1 MNLDT
6 RLAALKRDLLH
17 SSGPAISTSRNYP
30 FAIFWYPP
38 DDEYQARE
46 RIVTLGDDLR
56 RDGWNVGSIDLM
68 GLLLTYLAE
77 VEDGGVLDALEEE
90 ECRLY
95 RAHQGNFNPQ
105 INMLANELGPHFDA
119 HDGFPARV
127 LGEIKEKTKENVPDR
142 SVVFLSRIGGLYPFY
157 RTSALLRFLDQGVRV
172 PTIVL
177 YPGVHTDQNAL
188 SFMGEMDADR
198 DYRPRIY

>member
-6 RLAALKRDLLH
+6 RLAALKNDLLNPA
-17 SSGPAISTSRNYP
+17 GPAISTNRAYP

-38 DDEYQARE
+38 DDEYPARE
-46 RIVTLGDDLR
+46 KIVELGDDLR
-56 RDGWNVGSIDLM
+56 RAGWSVHSIDLM
-68 GLLLTYLAE
+68 GLLLNYLE
-77 VEDGGVLDALEEE
+77 ELDGGDTIDALIEEE
-90 ECRLY
+90 ETLY
-95 RAHQGNFNPQ
+95 RAHRGAIEPQ
-105 INMLANELGPHFDA
+105 INMLANELGPHFDGA
-119 HDGFPARV
+119 DGFPARV
-127 LGEIKEKTKENVPDR
+127 LAEIKEKTHGADPLR

-172 PTIVL
+172 PTIVM
-177 YPGVHTDQNAL
+177 YPGQRTDQNAL

>member
-1 MNLDT
+1 MNLEM
-6 RLAALKRDLLH
+6 RVNALKRDLLH
-17 SSGPAISTSRNYP
+17 GAGPAISTSKNYP

-46 RIVTLGDDLR
+46 CIVALGDDLR
-56 RDGWNVGSIDLM
+56 REGWTVHSIDLM
-68 GLLLTYLAE
+68 GLLLQYLSE
-77 VEDGGVLDALEEE
+77 VEDGDLLEYLEEE
-90 ECRLY
+90 ELTLY
-95 RAHQGNFNPQ
+95 RAHQHSFGPQ
-105 INMLANELGPHFDA
+105 INMLTNELGRHFDA
-119 HDGFPARV
+119 REGFPARV
-127 LGEIKEKTKENVPDR
+127 LSQIKDLTRENSPDQ
-142 SVVFLSRIGGLYPFY
+142 SVIFLSRIGGLYPFY

-177 YPGVHTDQNAL
+177 YPGIHTDQNAL

>member
-1 MNLDT
+1 MNLET
-6 RLAALKRDLLH
+6 RLSALKRDLLH

-38 DDEYQARE
+38 DDEYQARD

-56 RDGWNVGSIDLM
+56 REGWNVHSIDLM
-68 GLLLTYLAE
+68 GLLLRYLSE
-77 VEDGGVLDALEEE
+77 VEDGDLLEYLEEE
-90 ECRLY
+90 ELTLY
-95 RAHQGNFNPQ
+95 RAHQGNFEPQ
-105 INMLANELGPHFDA
+105 ISMLANELGRHFDA
-119 HDGFPARV
+119 QEGFPARV
-127 LGEIKEKTKENVPDR
+127 LAEIKELTREDSPDR

-157 RTSALLRFLDQGVRV
+157 RTSALLRYLDQGVRV

-177 YPGVHTDQNAL
+177 YPGIHTDQNAL